1 MTTSD
6 TPKMASASLARGLL
20 DAARGHLGS
29 RRALLI
35 LAVVALIGGVALN
48 WSWLVA
54 AGIAPVLLTVLP
66 CLVMCGLGL
75 CMSRLNGGSCASPSS
90 QVLGSELTS
99 SSSSSV
105 PASADHPTARVSS
118 RPIEENQQ
126 KA

>member
-6 TPKMASASLARGLL
+6 TTKMASASLVRGLL
-20 DAARGHLGS
+20 DAALAYLGG
-29 RRALLI
+29 RRALLT
-35 LAVVALIGGVALN
+35 LAVAALIGGLALN
-48 WSWLVA
+48 WNWLAA

-75 CMSRLNGGSCASPSS
+75 CMSRLIGGSCALPSS
-90 QVLGSELTS
+90 QAPGSELTS